1 MNFDIFTHSDFPL
14 KNNLGIFFGK
24 EELESEEEITG
35 FNAIVTIRINDSY
48 KKNPSILL
56 SEEEL
61 ANAIYKQAINY
72 CFGFARKSVYYKE
85 FTEKLNKQLEDPA
98 LERKIQKFLNGTS
111 LKEFKEGYQLYMSFG
126 NYTPFKANILLA
138 KLYKNQVI
146 KEELIDV
153 I

>member
-14 KNNLGIFFGK
+14 KNNLGIFFDK

-35 FNAIVTIRINDSY
+35 FDVTVTIRINDSY
-48 KKNPSILL
+48 KKNPNILL

-61 ANAIYKQAINY
+61 VNVIYKKAINY

-98 LERKIQKFLNGTS
+98 LERKIQKFLHGTS
-111 LKEFKEGYQLYMSFG
+111 LKEFKEGYQLSMSFG
-126 NYTPFKANILLA
+126 NYTPFKAKILLA
-138 KLYKNQVI
+138 KLYKDQFV

>member
-1 MNFDIFTHSDFPL
+1 MNFDIFTESDFPL
-14 KNNLGIFFGK
+14 KNNFGIFFDK
-24 EELESEEEITG
+24 EKLESEEEIIG
-35 FNAIVTIRINDSY
+35 FTVSVTIKINDSY

-56 SEEEL
+56 SEEETTD
-61 ANAIYKQAINY
+61 AIYKQAINY
-72 CFGFARKSVYYKE
+72 CFDFARKSVYYKE

-98 LERKIQKFLNGTS
+98 LERKIQKFLHGTS

-146 KEELIDV
+146 KEELLYV